1 HTSRQ
6 DTRYDFYNRE
16 QPQGSYPQNRI
27 REDQTKAHKRSHK
40 ERSTDEQDKNN
51 THDAKQLIARLNNRQ
66 DIGLSIQKLERI
78 NIRNNLYFKII
89 KEAKKLKIDI
99 RSEELEEDLQLYKEG
114 TEIMNL
120 LKKKHRPSFGQEK
133 VINIFTLE
141 QILDSKGALLL
152 T

>member
-1 HTSRQ
+1 M
-6 DTRYDFYNRE
+6 
-16 QPQGSYPQNRI
+16 
-27 REDQTKAHKRSHK
+27 
-40 ERSTDEQDKNN
+40 DE
-51 THDAKQLIARLNNRQ
+51 I
-66 DIGLSIQKLERI
+66 
-78 NIRNNLYFKII
+78 
-89 KEAKKLKIDI
+89 KIDPTKYKKWKI
-99 RSEELEEDLQLYKEG
+99 YTRSEELEEDLQLYKEG